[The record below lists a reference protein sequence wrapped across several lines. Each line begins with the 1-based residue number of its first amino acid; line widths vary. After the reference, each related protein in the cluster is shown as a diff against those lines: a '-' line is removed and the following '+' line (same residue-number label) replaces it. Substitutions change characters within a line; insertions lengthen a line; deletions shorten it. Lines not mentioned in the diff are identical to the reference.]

1 MDLLDV
7 APSDTLRVARAGSG
21 AARSPAGFFGPATD
35 PAALVYV
42 RCVLG
47 VCAAEA
53 KSSTYVDNDGVV
65 GGDEGIRDG
74 ELPAVYTG
82 TGFAASPHV
91 D

>member
-1 MDLLDV
+1 M
-7 APSDTLRVARAGSG
+7 AGIPGWHAS
-21 AARSPAGFFGPATD
+21 TD
-35 PAALVYV
+35 ALIAQFDSASRPLAFTV
-42 RCVLG
+42 RCVHAFVRLG